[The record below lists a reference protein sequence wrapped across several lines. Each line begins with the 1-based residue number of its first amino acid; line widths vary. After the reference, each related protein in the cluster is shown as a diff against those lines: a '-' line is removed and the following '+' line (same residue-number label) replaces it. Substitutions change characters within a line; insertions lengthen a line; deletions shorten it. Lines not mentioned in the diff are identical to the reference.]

1 MNFLDSYL
9 CRDKNCHDKN
19 QDNNSAISI
28 SAEQACCFAKQIA
41 GDFNPIHD
49 ADSKRF
55 CVPGDLLFAI
65 ALKRYGL
72 HSSMQFSFLEMLG
85 ADVPIIYSD
94 NNEASSDDKI
104 HQDVSTEK
112 GKKILTL
119 EMAGDKS
126 SNSDTIEK
134 LTKSYV
140 RFSGQNFPHIL
151 VPLMKEQGVMINPA
165 RPLIIYKSMS
175 FDLDDVQAED
185 ITLRLDESSL
195 HVEGKRG
202 NGIFSFSLM
211 SADKVVGKGQKNLIL
226 SGLRP
231 FDEAVMTQL
240 TDDFLKNRDDYLA
253 G

>member
-1 MNFLDSYL
+1 MNFLDTYIS
-9 CRDKNCHDKN
+9 RDLSCDQN
-19 QDNNSAISI
+19 QDTNKPITI
-28 SAEQACCFAKQIA
+28 SADQACGFAKQVA

-65 ALKRYGL
+65 ALNRYGL

-85 ADVPIIYSD
+85 ADIPIIYSD
-94 NNEASSDDKI
+94 NKELGADKKAQ
-104 HQDVSTEK
+104 QDVSTEK
-112 GKKILTL
+112 GKTILTM
-119 EMAGDKS
+119 EMAGDKNG
-126 SNSDTIEK
+126 NSDTIEK

-175 FDLDDVQAED
+175 FELDHVQAED
-185 ITLRLDESSL
+185 ITLRLDDNSL
-195 HVEGKRG
+195 DVQGKRG
-202 NGIFSFSLM
+202 NGVFSFSLM
-211 SADKVVGKGQKNLIL
+211 SGNKVVGKGQKNLIL

-231 FDEAVMTQL
+231 FDEDVMTQL
-240 TDDFLKNRDDYLA
+240 TDDFLINRDKYLA
-253 G
+253 SA